1 MANSGRLVTDAE
13 VSGFVSTISSIA
25 IKEQVIIRAAE
36 DIVDNALDRVL
47 FEETY
52 TDEEYDIN
60 AEMMWGGVLQKPS
73 NRFRLLQYPVTTF
86 TELKAVNDR
95 DKTSGAVTSSTV
107 LSKNEYHVKL
117 RNGEVTLFETVFTS
131 SDRLWPS
138 LVNANS
144 LASFPSGTARLLA
157 TYKAGYTLTTVPQ
170 DIKLLILQLISR
182 YHRLSVDNHFN
193 VSTVESSFGISN
205 LLRTMFTPEERVILN
220 SYKRPALA

>member
-1 MANSGRLVTDAE
+1 MANSGKLVTDAE
-13 VSGFVSTISSIA
+13 VSGFVSTINEMK
-25 IKEQVIIRAAE
+25 IKEQIIIKAAE
-36 DIVDNALDRVL
+36 DVVDNALDRTL
-47 FEETY
+47 SEATY
-52 TDEEYDIN
+52 TDEEYDID
-60 AEMMWGGVLQKPS
+60 AEMMWSGILQKPS
-73 NRFRLLQYPVTTF
+73 NRFRLLQYPITDF

-95 DKTSGAVTSSTV
+95 DKTSGDVISSTV

-117 RNGEVTLFETVFTS
+117 RNGEVTLYETVFTS

-157 TYKAGYTLTTVPQ
+157 TYKAGYTLSTVPH

-193 VSTVESSFGISN
+193 VSTVESNFGISN

-220 SYKRPALA
+220 SYKRPSLA